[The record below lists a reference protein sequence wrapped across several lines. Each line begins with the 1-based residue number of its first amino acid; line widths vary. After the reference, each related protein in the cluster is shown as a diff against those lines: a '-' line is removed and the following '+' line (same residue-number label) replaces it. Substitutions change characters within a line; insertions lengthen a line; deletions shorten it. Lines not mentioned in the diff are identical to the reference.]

1 MVSLSN
7 APTAVRGAVS
17 GYCQLLS
24 KESDNNIRLVILGRL
39 SSLKRRNEKILQEM
53 LMDILRTLA
62 SPNID
67 IRRKT
72 LELALELVSTRNVD
86 DVVTLLK
93 KEIQTTTTS
102 VGKADEYRKLLVETM
117 HKCAVKFPEVV
128 QNVVHLLINFLGDE
142 NAANALDVVL
152 FVREI
157 VEEYPALRDGILTKL
172 VENLAEIRAATVF
185 RIALWILGEYAEGQ
199 LLDLSLLTVREL
211 LGSLSFKEDKKE
223 EVIEEVNALGKRKT
237 AGPVVLSDG
246 TYAMA
251 SAATED
257 KKKSEVN
264 HAAIPNAN
272 SNLRGL
278 IMGGEFFLAGC
289 VSNSMTKLSLKF
301 AQSTGWNARESHEE
315 LAKTQLLCVSL
326 LRLGEA
332 NPERPMDPDSRA
344 RILMCLRVLQEPS
357 KLMELF
363 MGKSRE
369 TFVHLLQENRKKQ
382 LAAQKEGKPTEVLA
396 QCDELLSLRLLKK
409 GDGMDDFDGDDV
421 QQAMGLQNNKLTKIN
436 RIYQLT
442 GCADPVYVEAQLSV
456 LDYDICL
463 SILVVNQTD
472 QILQNV
478 TVELNTS
485 GDLKLVERPIPFTLK
500 SHGTHKLTANIK
512 VTSTESGV
520 IFGSVVYSTANGVNQ
535 TVVVMS
541 NIYMDI
547 MDYIGPSATP
557 DQNFRSMWAEFE
569 WENKVMVNT
578 DITDLNDY
586 LEHLEKITNM
596 KCMTPSNTMS
606 GHCQFLAA
614 NLYARS
620 IFGEEALLNLSVEV
634 QNTGKIM
641 GYIRIRSKTQ
651 GIALALGDKINA
663 KQRTVSKS

>member
-1 MVSLSN
+1 
-7 APTAVRGAVS
+7 
-17 GYCQLLS
+17 
-24 KESDNNIRLVILGRL
+24 
-39 SSLKRRNEKILQEM
+39 
-53 LMDILRTLA
+53 
-62 SPNID
+62 
-67 IRRKT
+67 
-72 LELALELVSTRNVD
+72 
-86 DVVTLLK
+86 
-93 KEIQTTTTS
+93 
-102 VGKADEYRKLLVETM
+102 
-117 HKCAVKFPEVV
+117 
-128 QNVVHLLINFLGDE
+128 VVHLLINFLGDD
-142 NAANALDVVL
+142 NAASALDVVL

-172 VENLAEIRAATVF
+172 IENLAEVRAASVF
-185 RIALWILGEYAEGQ
+185 RIALWILGEYAEDAA

-211 LGSLSFKEDKKE
+211 LGALSFKTEEKKE
-223 EVIEEVNALGKRKT
+223 ESAEEVSALGTKRKPT
-237 AGPVVLSDG
+237 SGPVVLSDG

-251 SAATED
+251 SA
-257 KKKSEVN
+257 
-264 HAAIPNAN
+264 HAAVVEEKKRPEPSSAVPNAN
-272 SNLRGL
+272 SNLRSL
-278 IMGGEFFLAGC
+278 IIGGEFFLAAC
-289 VSNSMTKLSLKF
+289 VCNSMTKLSLKF
-301 AQSTGWNARESHEE
+301 AKLNGWNTRETHEE

-326 LRLGEA
+326 LRLGETNA
-332 NPERPMDPDSRA
+332 EKLMDPDSRA

-357 KLMELF
+357 KFMELF

-369 TFVHLLQENRKKQ
+369 TFVALLQENRKKQ
-382 LAAQKEGKPTEVLA
+382 LAAQKDTKVQVLSQA
-396 QCDELLSLRLLKK
+396 DELLSIRLLKK

-421 QQAMGLQNNKLTKIN
+421 QQAMGLKANNLAKIN

-463 SILVVNQTD
+463 AILVVNQTD
-472 QILQNV
+472 QTLQNV

-500 SHGTHKLTANIK
+500 ANGSHKLGANIK

-535 TVVVMS
+535 TVVVLS

-578 DITDLNDY
+578 DINNLTDY
-586 LEHLEKITNM
+586 LTHLEKITNM
-596 KCMTPSNTMS
+596 KCMTPPNTMS
-606 GHCQFLAA
+606 GNCQFLAA

-620 IFGEEALLNLSVEV
+620 IFGEEALLNLSVEM
-634 QNTGKIM
+634 QKTGKIM

-663 KQRTVSKS
+663 KQRAATKS

>member
-1 MVSLSN
+1 
-7 APTAVRGAVS
+7 
-17 GYCQLLS
+17 
-24 KESDNNIRLVILGRL
+24 
-39 SSLKRRNEKILQEM
+39 
-53 LMDILRTLA
+53 
-62 SPNID
+62 
-67 IRRKT
+67 
-72 LELALELVSTRNVD
+72 
-86 DVVTLLK
+86 
-93 KEIQTTTTS
+93 
-102 VGKADEYRKLLVETM
+102 
-117 HKCAVKFPEVV
+117 
-128 QNVVHLLINFLGDE
+128 
-142 NAANALDVVL
+142 
-152 FVREI
+152 
-157 VEEYPALRDGILTKL
+157 
-172 VENLAEIRAATVF
+172 
-185 RIALWILGEYAEGQ
+185 
-199 LLDLSLLTVREL
+199 
-211 LGSLSFKEDKKE
+211 
-223 EVIEEVNALGKRKT
+223 
-237 AGPVVLSDG
+237 
-246 TYAMA
+246 
-251 SAATED
+251 
-257 KKKSEVN
+257 
-264 HAAIPNAN
+264 
-272 SNLRGL
+272 
-278 IMGGEFFLAGC
+278 
-289 VSNSMTKLSLKF
+289 
-301 AQSTGWNARESHEE
+301 
-315 LAKTQLLCVSL
+315 
-326 LRLGEA
+326 
-332 NPERPMDPDSRA
+332 MDPDSRA

-382 LAAQKEGKPTEVLA
+382 LAAQKEGKSTEVLS

-421 QQAMGLQNNKLTKIN
+421 QQAMGLKNNKLTKIN

-463 SILVVNQTD
+463 AILVVNQTD

-500 SHGTHKLTANIK
+500 AHGSHKLTANIK

-578 DITDLNDY
+578 DITNLNDY

-596 KCMTPSNTMS
+596 KCMTPPNNMT
-606 GHCQFLAA
+606 GNCQFLAA

-620 IFGEEALLNLSVEV
+620 IFGEEALLNLSVEM

-663 KQRTVSKS
+663 KQRTMSKS